1 MYIHEGQARIYIGAR
16 NRRYLSRKTAI
27 ASFAKQLMKK
37 HCYCEFGKDMGGAA
51 FLNTEC
57 RYHSHATRFKI
68 LKKLIKWMEGHG
80 R

>member
-1 MYIHEGQARIYIGAR
+1 MFIKETVAQVWVGAR
-16 NRRYLSRKTAI
+16 NRRYLSKKTAI

-37 HCYCEFGKDMGGAA
+37 HCYCELGKDMGGAT
-51 FLNTEC
+51 FLHSEC

-68 LKKLIKWMEGHG
+68 LKKLTKWME